1 MGIGAWG
8 EMALPIS
15 PHDPIPISPHP
26 PKNILYPI
34 LQPAVIIPLMYT
46 CTDMCPTKK
55 PTSFFVRSISFSST
69 GKFIKV
75 KFSKNRFFFKMSS
88 PQVNQ

>member
-8 EMALPIS
+8 EMAL
-15 PHDPIPISPHP
+15 PHP

-46 CTDMCPTKK
+46 CTDMCPTKN

-75 KFSKNRFFFKMSS
+75 KFSKNRFFFLNVFTTS
-88 PQVNQ
+88 